1 MSIERK
7 VQLVEMLFY
16 QLEQEMAQFQKASG
30 LGCVPGCGKCCTH
43 SEVEASPL
51 EFLPWAFHMF
61 LNGEA
66 EETLTALNT
75 TQSATCILYKPI
87 TLLGQGRCSDYK
99 YRGLICRLFGSAAT
113 TDKYGHLRLA
123 TCSII
128 KEGQAENY
136 KAASEAIT
144 KDLQVPIFADYYM
157 QLNQIDFRLGN
168 IVLPINKALKMVLE
182 EVMQYYAYRPLPNTD
197 ADAG

>member
-1 MSIERK
+1 
-7 VQLVEMLFY
+7 
-16 QLEQEMAQFQKASG
+16 
-30 LGCVPGCGKCCTH
+30 
-43 SEVEASPL
+43 
-51 EFLPWAFHMF
+51 MF

-168 IVLPINKALKMVLE
+168 IVLPINKALKMALE
-182 EVMQYYAYRPLPNTD
+182 EVMQYYAYRPLPTTD

>member
-168 IVLPINKALKMVLE
+168 IVLPINKALKMALE